1 MTTTSYIVQPFVK
14 VPKKGLGPGAQRS
27 FKNAE
32 DAKRGAQ
39 QAVSSGRALGAVAF
53 SIVADEATDFCEE
66 PVTLAVVGEVPAS
79 VADAA

>member
-27 FKNAE
+27 FRDAE
-32 DAKRGAQ
+32 GAKRGAEQ
-39 QAVSSGRALGAVAF
+39 IVQSGRALGAVAF
-53 SIVADEATDFCEE
+53 SIVSDEATDFCEE
-66 PVTLAVVGEVPAS
+66 PVTLVVVGDVPAS